1 MSTHG
6 KIPAWVQDT
15 VFYQIFPDRFANGD
29 ASINPANVQPWGDP
43 PTRHGFMGG
52 DLRGV
57 LHHLDYLQD
66 LGINAIYFNPIFLA
80 ASNHRYNAFD
90 YFQIDPKLGN
100 LNDFHAL
107 VDAAHRA
114 GIRIILDGV
123 FNHCG
128 RGFFAFSDLLENQ
141 AESPYRDW
149 FHVKNFPVSA
159 YGSHKN
165 LNYEAWWGYS
175 SLPKFNTSNPQV
187 RKYIMNV
194 SRYWIEQG
202 ADGWRL
208 DVPNE
213 IDDDPFWEEFRYN
226 VRSVNP
232 EAYLLG
238 EIWDGNPR
246 WVSPGHFDGLMHYPL
261 RTSIFEYLA
270 GKLDGA
276 GFTNQVQEQMS
287 RYSQKNV
294 FAMYL
299 LLGSHDTERVL
310 TVLGGNLDKLRLA
323 YLLLFSFPGAPA
335 VYYGDEVGVEGGK
348 DPDCRRA
355 FPWDESS
362 WNHELRAWLRQ
373 LIAHRRG
380 SFALRR
386 GEFVPLAQG
395 SHGACAF
402 ARRADGHQM
411 LTVANPS
418 RYKAHLEI
426 PASALIA
433 SEGHVFTSPI
443 DRQQIAVT
451 DGALRLT
458 LPPVSGNWFAVHS

>member
-1 MSTHG
+1 MSTPG

-29 ASINPANVQPWGDP
+29 PAINPANMQPWGTP
-43 PTRHGFMGG
+43 PTRNGFMGG

-57 LHHLDYLQD
+57 LHRLDYLQD

-100 LNDFHAL
+100 LKDFQAL

-114 GIRIILDGV
+114 GIRIVLDGV

-159 YGSHKN
+159 YGTHKN
-165 LNYEAWWGYS
+165 LNYEAWWGYA
-175 SLPKFNTSNPQV
+175 SLPKFNTANPQV
-187 RKYIMNV
+187 RRYIMEV
-194 SRYWIEQG
+194 ARYWIEQG

-213 IDDDPFWEEFRYN
+213 IDDDSFWEEFRHT
-226 VRSVNP
+226 VRSVNS

-261 RTSIFEYLA
+261 RSAIFDYLA

-276 GFTNQVQEQMS
+276 GFTGQVQEQMG

-299 LLGSHDTERVL
+299 LLGSHDTERAL
-310 TVLGGNLDKLRLA
+310 TALGGNLDKLRLA

-335 VYYGDEVGVEGGK
+335 VYYGDEVGLEGGK

-355 FPWDESS
+355 FSWDEST
-362 WNHELRAWLRQ
+362 WNTELRAWLRQ

-386 GEFVPLAQG
+386 GEYLPLAQG

-411 LTVANPS
+411 IIVANPS
-418 RYKAHLEI
+418 RYKAQLEI
-426 PASALIA
+426 PASALNA
-433 SEGHVFTSPI
+433 AEGQVFTSPI
-443 DRQQIAVT
+443 DRQQIAIA
-451 DGALRLT
+451 DGVLRLT
-458 LPPVSGNWFAVHS
+458 LPPVAGNWFAVHS